1 MNARTATTTRPGPSV
16 LQPAIERPTSMRLA
30 EREYQRV
37 TDVVDP
43 LRPEA
48 CGPPIARSGTCASR
62 SHTLSARQNSSRRP
76 WRWRAR
82 RASGSRS
89 DGTSGEEIVMDA
101 AGFCRLV
108 SGRPGPDGG
117 QLWWLLATQI
127 PF

>member
-1 MNARTATTTRPGPSV
+1 VRQQVAHIVSQTKLFTT
-16 LQPAIERPTSMRLA
+16 
-30 EREYQRV
+30 
-37 TDVVDP
+37 
-43 LRPEA
+43 
-48 CGPPIARSGTCASR
+48 
-62 SHTLSARQNSSRRP
+62 P